1 MEPPMIPPPMIT
13 TSRVISLELTDL
25 FYQWGRSS
33 ALCGATAWM
42 GPARRSIKG
51 WRAKGLRYIIQ
62 EHNSKTQFKNTIQE
76 QRRHSGEWRSQEM
89 RRAPATSRLLKR
101 FDEFVGEDS
110 RFFGEVAGAH
120 PIFAVDGFV
129 GLREEVANFF
139 DEIVLRFVELLA
151 FGDL

>member
-1 MEPPMIPPPMIT
+1 
-13 TSRVISLELTDL
+13 
-25 FYQWGRSS
+25 
-33 ALCGATAWM
+33 M

-51 WRAKGLRYIIQ
+51 WRAKGLRYIIQEHNSKTQFKNTIQ